1 VLCVENKGKIDYIP
15 EHIFQNIAPEQRL
28 IVYIIILKILNDK
41 LNDDNNTQQES
52 GKKNSSQQA
61 IENLILNMIR
71 AFKKNINDKQEAGKD
86 EKKIKN
92 IDKINHSLEI
102 LEKEI
107 VEKKEGKKLNNIE
120 NTEHKEH
127 IENKCILKE
136 TEKYEKDNMDIKE
149 CINYNKIDENSNDFF
164 DKKEK
169 SCKDEIHDKEYIKP
183 NEHVENMCILEE
195 VENHKEDNAGTPK
208 YINNIINENPNN
220 SCGGKKDSEENK
232 VSELPKSN
240 YKVLY
245 SKVRSCNSTT
255 LQCQTSK
262 TIEPNFI
269 NEPLVS
275 DLSVILSRV
284 EIQIFVEALTKL
296 PEPVINVKSLDKKVF
311 LNQCQ
316 LVTGTN
322 KLFLKGF
329 IQENIEYANVKCIK
343 QNEIGGMVKKITLNI
358 PFQCT
363 TKVIFSIQPKV
374 SKFSSTLNFEL
385 LDSHCNGIDKNI
397 KSYEHFQFLNEK
409 VFCNINDTEVFET
422 CSQEG
427 IKLLEKGLVKTHTF
441 KRMRKKIIVTLNLS
455 LLQNQKVFI
464 SKATPD

>member
-1 VLCVENKGKIDYIP
+1 MAKKGKVDYIP
-15 EHIFQNIAPEQRL
+15 EHIFQNMPPEQRL

-41 LNDDNNTQQES
+41 LNDDDNIQYEP
-52 GKKNSSQQA
+52 GKRNSSKQA
-61 IENLILNMIR
+61 IESLILNMIR
-71 AFKKNINDKQEAGKD
+71 AFKKNINDKQEPGKD

-92 IDKINHSLEI
+92 IHKINHSLEI

-120 NTEHKEH
+120 NAEHKEH
-127 IENKCILKE
+127 IENECILKE
-136 TEKYEKDNMDIKE
+136 TEKYEKDNINIKE
-149 CINYNKIDENSNDFF
+149 CINFNEVNENSNDFL
-164 DKKEK
+164 EK
-169 SCKDEIHDKEYIKP
+169 QEESFKSSILDKEYIKH
-183 NEHVENMCILEE
+183 NEHIENMCILKE
-195 VENHKEDNAGTPK
+195 VENQKEDNTGSTK
-208 YINNIINENPNN
+208 YINDIINEDSNDFC
-220 SCGGKKDSEENK
+220 SRKKDSEENK
-232 VSELPKSN
+232 VCELPKSN
-240 YKVLY
+240 YKILY
-245 SKVRSCNSTT
+245 SKVRFCNSAT

-269 NEPLVS
+269 DEPLVS
-275 DLSVILSRV
+275 NVSVVLSRID
-284 EIQIFVEALTKL
+284 IQIFVEALTKFS
-296 PEPVINVKSLDKKVF
+296 ERVINVKSLDKKVF

-329 IQENIEYANVKCIK
+329 IQENIEYSNIKCIK
-343 QNEIGGMVKKITLNI
+343 QNKIEGMVKKITLNI

-363 TKVIFSIQPKV
+363 TKVNFSIHPKV

-385 LDSHCNGIDKNI
+385 LDPHCNGIDNNI

-409 VFCNINDTEVFET
+409 VFCNINSTEVFET

-427 IKLLEKGLVKTHTF
+427 VKVLEKDLVKTYTF
-441 KRMRKKIIVTLNLS
+441 KRVRKKIIVTLNLS

-464 SKATPD
+464 SKAISH

>member
-1 VLCVENKGKIDYIP
+1 MAKKGKVDYIP
-15 EHIFQNIAPEQRL
+15 EHIFQNMPPEQRL

-41 LNDDNNTQQES
+41 LNDDDNIQHEP
-52 GKKNSSQQA
+52 GKRNSSKQA
-61 IENLILNMIR
+61 IESLILNMIR
-71 AFKKNINDKQEAGKD
+71 AFKKNINDKQEPGKD

-92 IDKINHSLEI
+92 IHKINHSLEI
-102 LEKEI
+102 LEKGI

-120 NTEHKEH
+120 NAEHKEH

-136 TEKYEKDNMDIKE
+136 TKKYEKDNINIKE
-149 CINYNKIDENSNDFF
+149 CINFNEVNENSNNFL
-164 DKKEK
+164 DKQEESFKN
-169 SCKDEIHDKEYIKP
+169 SILDKEYIKD
-183 NEHVENMCILEE
+183 NVHIENMCILKE
-195 VENHKEDNAGTPK
+195 VENQKEDNTGSAK
-208 YINNIINENPNN
+208 YINNIINEDSNDF
-220 SCGGKKDSEENK
+220 CFRKKDSEENK
-232 VSELPKSN
+232 VCELPKSN

-245 SKVRSCNSTT
+245 SKVRFCNSAT

-262 TIEPNFI
+262 TIEPNLI
-269 NEPLVS
+269 DEPLVS
-275 DLSVILSRV
+275 NVSVVLSRID
-284 EIQIFVEALTKL
+284 IQIFVEALTKFS
-296 PEPVINVKSLDKKVF
+296 ERVINVKSLDKKVF

-329 IQENIEYANVKCIK
+329 IQENIEYSNIKCVK
-343 QNEIGGMVKKITLNI
+343 QNKIEGMVKKSTLNI

-363 TKVIFSIQPKV
+363 TKVNFSIHPKV

-385 LDSHCNGIDKNI
+385 LDPHCNGIDNNI

-409 VFCNINDTEVFET
+409 VFCNINGTEVFET

-427 IKLLEKGLVKTHTF
+427 VKVLEKDLVKTYTF
-441 KRMRKKIIVTLNLS
+441 KRVRKKIIVTLNLS

-464 SKATPD
+464 SKAIFD

>member
-1 VLCVENKGKIDYIP
+1 MENKGKIDYIP

-41 LNDDNNTQQES
+41 LNDDDNIQQEP

-61 IENLILNMIR
+61 IESLILNMIR
-71 AFKKNINDKQEAGKD
+71 AFKKNINDKQESGKD

-92 IDKINHSLEI
+92 IDKINHSLDI

-120 NTEHKEH
+120 NREHKEH

-149 CINYNKIDENSNDFF
+149 CINDNKVNENSNDFL
-164 DKKEK
+164 DKQEE
-169 SCKDEIHDKEYIKP
+169 SCKNVIRDKEYIKH
-183 NEHVENMCILEE
+183 NEHVEDMCILEE
-195 VENHKEDNAGTPK
+195 VENNKEDNTGIPK
-208 YINNIINENPNN
+208 YITNIINENSNN
-220 SCGGKKDSEENK
+220 FCREKKDSEENK
-232 VSELPKSN
+232 VCELPKSN
-240 YKVLY
+240 YKILY

-269 NEPLVS
+269 DEPLVS
-275 DLSVILSRV
+275 NVSVVLSHI
-284 EIQIFVEALTKL
+284 EIQIFVEALTKFS
-296 PEPVINVKSLDKKVF
+296 ERVINVKSLDKKVF

-329 IQENIEYANVKCIK
+329 IQENIEYSNVKCVK
-343 QNEIGGMVKKITLNI
+343 QNKIEGMVKKITLNI

-363 TKVIFSIQPKV
+363 TKVNFSIHPKV

-385 LDSHCNGIDKNI
+385 LDPHCNGIDNNI

-427 IKLLEKGLVKTHTF
+427 VKVLEKDLVKTHTF
-441 KRMRKKIIVTLNLS
+441 RRVRKKIIVTLNLS

-464 SKATPD
+464 SKTATD